1 VTIERPALTVTL
13 CALVLFLHHQQ
24 MFNRWVRSA
33 PAMAVAPGQHDA
45 LSEEK
50 TELLIEAVE
59 ALIIELQDAL
69 DEEQIKA
76 SCRPSRQPSLRTS
89 R

>member
-1 VTIERPALTVTL
+1 
-13 CALVLFLHHQQ
+13 
-24 MFNRWVRSA
+24 
-33 PAMAVAPGQHDA
+33 MAVAPGQHDA